1 MLKLIFLYREL
12 SDQLQIY
19 ALLSGRYVSKIG
31 VTIFFFGDYKNN
43 TGSYYAVDRGHPG
56 PLYVYFTS
64 WPPKRRGQFHP
75 QLVWIIRRLFLSLQE
90 VDNLKYF
97 STAN

>member
-56 PLYVYFTS
+56 PLYTSQADHLNAADSFT
-64 WPPKRRGQFHP
+64 
-75 QLVWIIRRLFLSLQE
+75 LS
-90 VDNLKYF
+90 
-97 STAN
+97 